1 MEIIFKRFPLL
12 GEKISNNIDDE
23 NLVKLK
29 ESSQELSK
37 LLDHQRFYWIRI
49 IKHYKDN
56 LQAFQ
61 ENWMKIINNT
71 PIAIVKELA
80 VATQKFFKASYVIYI
95 SPWNQKWSAL
105 HISGQQGSIKLCK
118 YIFNRTD
125 ERNPGSE
132 TAIEPFASCQL
143 TPLHLAAQEGHLEV
157 YQCIFER
164 VRDKNPFDIFNQSPI
179 VYAQDEKMCRLI
191 VDTAT
196 NPNPENHFGNSPL
209 HLAASTG
216 DLIKCKVIMECLM
229 DKHPRNC
236 YGETPL
242 HFLALKL
249 HNPTMCSLSYSH
261 LNPRN
266 SSDLISD
273 YLEVYKY
280 ILKNVLDKNP
290 TDNTGQTPLH
300 VALNGRL
307 TRQRCSLVNVNLNKE
322 VIKFI
327 LENIDIKNPEDNN
340 GVTPKDIALEYGY
353 CEIFELIDDY
363 LPKDQWG
370 LLYRN
375 H

>member
-1 MEIIFKRFPLL
+1 METIFKRFPLL

-49 IKHYKDN
+49 IKHYKGN

-61 ENWMKIINNT
+61 EYWMKIINNT

-80 VATQKFFKASYVIYI
+80 VATQNFFKASAYIYI

-125 ERNPGSE
+125 EKNPRSE
-132 TAIEPFASCQL
+132 TAIEPFASCRL
-143 TPLHLAAQEGHLEV
+143 TPLHLAALEGHLEV

-164 VRDKNPFDIFNQSPI
+164 VRDKNPFDIFNHSPM
-179 VYAQDEKMCRLI
+179 VYAQGEKMCRLI
-191 VDTAT
+191 VDTAN
-196 NPNPENHFGNSPL
+196 NPNPETPGGNSPL
-209 HLAASTG
+209 HFAASAG
-216 DLIKCKVIMECLM
+216 DVIKCKVIMECLM
-229 DKHPRNC
+229 DKNPKNC

-249 HNPTMCSLSYSH
+249 HNPTMYSLSNLPLYS
-261 LNPRN
+261 RN
-266 SSDLISD
+266 LLSD

-300 VALNGRL
+300 VVLSGRL
-307 TRQRCSLVNVNLNKE
+307 TRHSLPRNVNLNKE
-322 VIKFI
+322 VFRFI
-327 LENIDIKNPEDNN
+327 LENIDNKNPEDNN

-353 CEIFELIDDY
+353 YEIFELIDDY
-363 LPKDQWG
+363 LPEDQWG